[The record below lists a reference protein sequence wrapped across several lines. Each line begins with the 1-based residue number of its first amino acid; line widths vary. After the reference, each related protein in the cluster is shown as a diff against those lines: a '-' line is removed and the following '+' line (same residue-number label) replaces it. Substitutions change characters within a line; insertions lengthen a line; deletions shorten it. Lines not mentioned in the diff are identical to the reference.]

1 MAIKIAREVGPF
13 FSFVDCMSC
22 ITVAKR
28 PCLLKINMS
37 YNIVCYCVY
46 IWFVYSGDPPT
57 AMNAVL
63 AISPN
68 GGRVIIEVGREAVQI
83 NHLLLLVIDSSNF
96 L

>member
-57 AMNAVL
+57 AMNVVL
-63 AISPN
+63 ATIAN
-68 GGRVIIEVGREAVQI
+68 GGRVIVVIYREAI
-83 NHLLLLVIDSSNF
+83 EID
-96 L
+96 